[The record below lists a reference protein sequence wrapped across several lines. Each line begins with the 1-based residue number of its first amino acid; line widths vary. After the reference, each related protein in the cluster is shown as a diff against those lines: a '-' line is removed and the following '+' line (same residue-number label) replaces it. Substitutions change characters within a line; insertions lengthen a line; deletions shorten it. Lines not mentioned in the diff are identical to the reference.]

1 MTPDRSPAY
10 QDFLRAGVRPATDTV
25 CRFIAQQRDRFGVVP
40 ICRALRVHDV
50 QIAPRTFYAWAA
62 RSPSRRA
69 LWDTIITELL
79 AGVYEPDQ
87 AGRRRPESLY
97 GATKM
102 WAHLQRQG
110 VPVARCTVERLM
122 RANGW
127 RGVRRERRV
136 RTTVRAGVDRATDLV
151 NRRFHAPAPNRLFVA
166 DFTYVPITSGGFAY
180 TAFVVDAYAG
190 ADLVSRALAEAVE
203 TRAREGHP
211 IRPGA
216 VHHSDAGTQY
226 TSIAFGH
233 HLLEAGIQPSVGSIG
248 DAYDNALAETTIG
261 LYKTEC
267 TRPGSPFHTGLR
279 TVLDVEQATAAW
291 VHWYRTT
298 RLMHRLGRRPPA
310 EAEADYYAQHHQ
322 ADHQVAQ

>member
-1 MTPDRSPAY
+1 M
-10 QDFLRAGVRPATDTV
+10 
-25 CRFIAQQRDRFGVVP
+25 
-40 ICRALRVHDV
+40 

-62 RSPSRRA
+62 RGRSRRA
-69 LWDTIITELL
+69 LWDTTITELL
-79 AGVYEPDQ
+79 AGIYEPDQ
-87 AGRRRPESLY
+87 PGPCPPESLY

-110 VPVARCTVERLM
+110 IPVARCTIERLM

-127 RGVRRERRV
+127 RGVRRDRRV
-136 RTTVRAGVDRATDLV
+136 RTTIRAGVARASDLV
-151 NRRFHAPAPNRLFVA
+151 ERRFHAPAPNRLFVA

-190 ADLVSRALAEAVE
+190 DIVGWHVAGHADATLVSRALADAVE

-211 IRPGA
+211 IQPGA

-226 TSIAFGH
+226 TSIAFGA
-233 HLLEAGIQPSVGSIG
+233 HLLDAGIHPSVGSIG

-279 TVLDVEQATAAW
+279 TVPDVERATLTW
-291 VHWYRTT
+291 VHWYRTS

-322 ADHQVAQ
+322 ADHQVA